1 MGRTWYTKWPS
12 SPDEAAKRV
21 IFEDGGTESGV
32 DETDKL
38 KGVRYPGMGLF
49 DAASETEKR
58 KRNQRKD
65 DSVLKRMVQTSEGIE
80 PTECVWGPGGDLER
94 TRDIFDSPSV
104 EGTPVSHVFHLRLLF
119 LIRHQYKKMA
129 NVSQISGAQVRS

>member
-65 DSVLKRMVQTSEGIE
+65 DSVLQRMVQTSEGIE

-104 EGTPVSHVFHLRLLF
+104 EGTPVSRPSPLGSF
-119 LIRHQYKKMA
+119 
-129 NVSQISGAQVRS
+129 S